1 MHKIINNFSTSIKH
15 CYDKMFDF
23 NGRSSRSEFWYF
35 QLYVIFVFLL
45 FVIISENLKSREII
59 GYLSAFFAFFFILA
73 LLIPMISTRFRR
85 LHDTNKSGWYLLLGF
100 IPIVGGLIL
109 LIMYCKKSDG
119 NKNQY
124 DTKPKV

>member
-1 MHKIINNFSTSIKH
+1 MNKLISLFLIHIQN

-45 FVIISENLKSREII
+45 FVIIADNFKSTEII
-59 GYLSAFFAFFFILA
+59 GYFFAFFFILA
-73 LLIPMISTRFRR
+73 LLIPMVSTRFRR
-85 LHDTNKSGWYLLLGF
+85 LHDTNKSGWYLLIGF
-100 IPIVGGLIL
+100 IPIIGNLIM
-109 LIMYCKKSDG
+109 LIMYCEKSDE

-124 DTKPKV
+124 GIKPKA